1 MAPFVYCS
9 LRKKVKIE
17 MTNAENLTITDFVEN
32 YPTAR
37 KLVNIGGI
45 LTMVLFISSL
55 FTPLFTLETFY
66 FFSNTVSLFSALLSL
81 LDKGHLFLCLIIFV
95 FSILFPLFKLGVMLY
110 IWNSQAGAT
119 VQHFLKWIHQ
129 LGKWSMLDVFVV
141 ALMVVSIK
149 FDQVA
154 DMQIHYGLYLF
165 LSSVLLSM
173 LLSAISIRFLEKHIS
188 FK

>member
-1 MAPFVYCS
+1 MANVE
-9 LRKKVKIE
+9 K
-17 MTNAENLTITDFVEN
+17 LTITDFADN
-32 YPTAR
+32 YPVAR
-37 KLVNIGGI
+37 KRVNIAGF
-45 LTMVLFISSL
+45 LTMTLFIISL
-55 FTPLFTLETFY
+55 FTPLFTLEKFY

-81 LDKGHLFLCLIIFV
+81 LDKGHLFLFLVIFI

-110 IWNSQAGAT
+110 VWNSQAGVT

-154 DMQIHYGLYLF
+154 NMQIHYGFYLF

-173 LLSAISIRFLEKHIS
+173 LLSAISIRFLEEHVA